1 MMGDVAYD
9 LIQRVVDWQ
18 LRSRFPDGVIVDCMA
33 GNLEDKLVWALDNQ
47 ERVLVAEV
55 WRLHSSG
62 YSKRE
67 ISVLLG
73 MDRRVVDA
81 ILCGYSSK
89 GRKV

>member
-1 MMGDVAYD
+1 VMGDVAYD